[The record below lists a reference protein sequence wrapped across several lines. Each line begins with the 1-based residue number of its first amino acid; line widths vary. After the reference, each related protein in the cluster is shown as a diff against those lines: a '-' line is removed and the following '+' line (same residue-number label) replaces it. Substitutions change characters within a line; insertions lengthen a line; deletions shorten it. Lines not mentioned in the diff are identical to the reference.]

1 MHQPVDD
8 DQHECIASEMIGIG
22 HGQQGH
28 RPMRFRIPDEVRVV
42 RLRPDDVRGL
52 QEPRAL
58 SQSEEAARHD
68 EPEVV
73 RMETFGQR
81 ADH

>member
-1 MHQPVDD
+1 
-8 DQHECIASEMIGIG
+8 
-22 HGQQGH
+22 
-28 RPMRFRIPDEVRVV
+28 MRFRIPDEVRIV

-52 QEPRAL
+52 QEPGAL
-58 SQSEEAARHD
+58 SESEEASRHD

-73 RMETFGQR
+73 RMKAFGQG

>member
-1 MHQPVDD
+1 
-8 DQHECIASEMIGIG
+8 
-22 HGQQGH
+22 
-28 RPMRFRIPDEVRVV
+28 MRFRIPDEVRVV